1 MQKTIAT
8 ALLCLL
14 AACSLFAEEKTQTLF
29 IDQLDLSITECGW
42 NKTRSKKSVDG
53 NPITINGRKFDRG
66 VGHHAPGTIILSV
79 PPVPLT
85 FSSWVGI
92 DDEVGDNGHAEFLVH
107 ADGKLVWRS
116 GFMTG
121 KDDAK
126 LCEIPLE
133 NVKRLVL
140 TVDTGPEGFA
150 HDHTDWADAKIELN
164 GQREVLTQGVK
175 TVAKTAGEVLDD
187 AGNIINRA
195 DENACEFL
203 ALSREL
209 KKGLDPK
216 KAAQALRPE
225 ATFLPTDRDPVDIV
239 LRRTRALCENL
250 PHLAGTPRLETETQK
265 LDALDK
271 KNKETPVENADARKS
286 LFAEATALRK
296 EIALKNPLL
305 NFRDVI
311 FIKRHFN
318 PEPETQGN
326 HMCDQFFGFHGRPG
340 GGFFSLENAFSGKP
354 TLRNILENSVI
365 ENGRLKGTKLDS
377 TWAFLAPELSFD
389 AHKILFAAADTKS
402 PRHNYQWTEDNCY
415 HLFVVN
421 VDGSGLRQ
429 LTDGPYNEIDPCW
442 LPNGRIMFISE
453 RRGGYGRC
461 HGRPVPSY
469 TLHSM
474 NADGSDITMLSP
486 HETNEW
492 KPAVDNNGMIVYTRW
507 DYVDRGHSQAHHPWI
522 TTPDG
527 RDSRSIH
534 GNFSP
539 DMKSRPH
546 FEATI
551 RPIPNSQKLV
561 AIATGHH
568 AQYFGSIV
576 LVDPN
581 VFDDDAM
588 SPVKRVTPEQL
599 FPEVENAAHRDPA
612 NYGQPF
618 PLSEDYYLC
627 VYDPFSGQG
636 NGTAN
641 NYGIYLLDSFGNK
654 VLLYRDTEISSQC
667 PIPLCARKTPPA
679 LPHQTL
685 IGVPLQA
692 GQEFKPVEKNSLPKT
707 GIVGLTSVYSSR
719 HPFPEGTKI
728 KELRIVQLLP
738 KTTPFA
744 HNPAIGYGDQKGA
757 RQILG
762 TVPVE
767 SDGSAYFNLP
777 VDIPVYLQ
785 AIGEDGLV
793 VQSMRSATYIKPGE
807 ELFCVGCHDQRYNTP
822 KPTSVPTA
830 FRRDPSDIKRDVE
843 GTHPISYPLLV
854 QPVLDKHCADC
865 HEKEAVAKK
874 TFRLGRGKPND
885 HFYESYK
892 NLRPYAFFYDNAT
905 FTEAKTFPGKF
916 GARASKLWPLLEKGH
931 YDVSLSPEE
940 KHRLAVWLD
949 NNSDFYGSYENL
961 ERQRAGEVVP
971 PTLE

>member
-1 MQKTIAT
+1 MKSFFHAPFY
-8 ALLCLL
+8 LLIVCTV
-14 AACSLFAEEKTQTLF
+14 FAQEPTQTRY
-29 IDQLDLSITECGW
+29 IDDLNLSVTECGW
-42 NKTRSKKSVDG
+42 KKTQARKSVEG
-53 NPITINGRKFDRG
+53 NPIVINGRKFERG
-66 VGHHAPGTIILSV
+66 VGHHAPGRIILSL
-79 PPVPLT
+79 PPVPLK
-85 FSSWVGI
+85 FSAWVGI
-92 DDEVGDNGHAEFLVH
+92 NDEVGDNGHAEFLVH

-126 LCEIPLE
+126 RCEVPLE
-133 NVKRLVL
+133 NVKMLVL
-140 TVDTGPEGFA
+140 TVDEGPEGYG
-150 HDHTDWADAKIELN
+150 HDHTDWADAKIEHQ

-175 TVAKTAGEVLDD
+175 TVARIPGQILDD
-187 AGNIINRA
+187 SGNLIDRS
-195 DENACEFL
+195 DEIACEFL
-203 ALSREL
+203 ALTREL
-209 KKGLDPK
+209 KKGIDPK
-216 KAAQALRPE
+216 KASQALRSE

-239 LRRTRALCENL
+239 LRRTRALHNDL
-250 PHLAGTPRLETETQK
+250 HLVGTPA
-265 LDALDK
+265 LDALDA
-271 KNKETPVENADARKS
+271 KNKEIPIDDVEARKS
-286 LFAEATALRK
+286 LFTEAVALRK

-305 NFRDVI
+305 NFRDIV

-340 GGFFSLENAFSGKP
+340 GGLFILEDAFGAEPK
-354 TLRNILENSVI
+354 LRNILESSVI

-389 AHKILFAAADTKS
+389 GKKILFAAADTKT
-402 PRHNYQWTEDNCY
+402 PRHTYQWDEDNCY
-415 HLFVVN
+415 HIFVVN
-421 VDGSGLRQ
+421 IDGSGLRQ
-429 LTDGPYNEIDPCW
+429 LTDGPYNDIDPCW
-442 LPNGRIMFISE
+442 LPNGRIAFISE

-492 KPAVDNNGMIVYTRW
+492 KPSVDNNGMIVYTRW
-507 DYVDRGHSQAHHPWI
+507 DYVDRGFNQAHHPWI

-539 DMKSRPH
+539 IQHSRPQ

-551 RPIPNSQKLV
+551 RAVPHSQKLV

-568 AQYFGSIV
+568 AQYFGSVV

-581 VFDDDAM
+581 VFDDDEM
-588 SPVKRVTPEQL
+588 GPVRRTTPEQL
-599 FPEVENAAHRDPA
+599 FPEVENRAHRDPA

-618 PLSEDYYLC
+618 PLSENYFLC

-636 NGTAN
+636 NGPAN

-654 VLLYRDTEISSQC
+654 VLLYRDATISAQC
-667 PIPLCARKTPPA
+667 PLALRSRPVPPI
-679 LPHQTL
+679 LPHQTQV
-685 IGVPLQA
+685 GVPLQP
-692 GQEFKPVEKNSLPKT
+692 GQEFKPIDKNSLPKT
-707 GIVGLTSVYSSR
+707 GIVGLTNVYQSR

-757 RQILG
+757 RRILG
-762 TVPVE
+762 TIPVE
-767 SDGSAYFNLP
+767 PDGSAYFNLP

-793 VQSMRSATYIKPGE
+793 VQSMRSATYVKPGE
-807 ELFCVGCHDQRYNTP
+807 ELFCVGCHDQRYDAP
-822 KPTSVPTA
+822 RPTSVPTA

-854 QPVLDKHCADC
+854 QPVLDRHCAEC
-865 HEKEAVAKK
+865 HEKETVAGK
-874 TFRLGRGKPND
+874 TFRLGRGKPNE
-885 HFYESYK
+885 HFFESYK
-892 NLRPYAFFYDNAT
+892 NLRPYAFFYNDAAW
-905 FTEAKTFPGKF
+905 TEAKTFPGKF
-916 GARASKLWPLLEKGH
+916 GAKASKLWPLLEKGH

-940 KHRLAVWLD
+940 KHRIAVWLD

-961 ERQRAGEVVP
+961 ERQRNGEVVP